1 LVLEILWVLLICS
14 CKLSLYNLKGITT
27 TLKNCE
33 MINEIFITDKN
44 GRKIAVQVPI
54 ETYRK
59 LVADSEELE
68 EIKEYRKAKANKSES
83 IPFEQAFREIEE
95 AIK

>member
-1 LVLEILWVLLICS
+1 
-14 CKLSLYNLKGITT
+14 
-27 TLKNCE
+27 
-33 MINEIFITDKN
+33 MIQENYIIDKN

-54 ETYRK
+54 KTYKK

-68 EIKEYRKAKANKSES
+68 EIKEYRKAKSHKSNT

-95 AIK
+95 SVK

>member
-1 LVLEILWVLLICS
+1 
-14 CKLSLYNLKGITT
+14 
-27 TLKNCE
+27 
-33 MINEIFITDKN
+33 MIEENYIIDKN

-54 ETYRK
+54 RKYQK
-59 LVADSEELE
+59 LVADSEELS
-68 EIKEYRKAKANKSES
+68 EIKEYRKAKGHKSHA